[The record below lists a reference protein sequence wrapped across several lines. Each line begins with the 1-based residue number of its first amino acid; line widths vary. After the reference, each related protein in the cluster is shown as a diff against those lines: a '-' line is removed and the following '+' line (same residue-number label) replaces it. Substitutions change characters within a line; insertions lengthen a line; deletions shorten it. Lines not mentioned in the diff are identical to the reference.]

1 MENNSLLEQFDD
13 QKYFGKIKFIN
24 FGFAFNS
31 TIVYFIKSCEELKE
45 DHPAWKTGKRYAI
58 PVIFYSIVDLKVVL

>member
-1 MENNSLLEQFDD
+1 MENKSLLEQFDD
-13 QKYFGKIKFIN
+13 QKYFGKTSFKF

-31 TIVYFIKSCEELKE
+31 TIVYFIKDCEGLKE
-45 DHPAWKTGKRYAI
+45 DHPAWKTGKRFAI